1 MTAIWRA
8 ATAWEMT
15 EDWARPSDCR
25 FAKTRRADT
34 PHAPTSEI
42 RWLHIPAGADMP
54 MTFGA
59 VAVVAAAVRGAG
71 AASADSAGVVVMRA
85 ATAAR
90 PASAETR
97 ARFMD
102 YSFGGSGDGGSSAA
116 GESSRAARNEGMTQH
131 WVSRDD
137 TDRDPTGPTPS
148 E

>member
-1 MTAIWRA
+1 MTGIWRA

-59 VAVVAAAVRGAG
+59 GAVVAAAVRGAG
-71 AASADSAGVVVMRA
+71 AASADSAGVVVTRA
-85 ATAAR
+85 APPAR

-102 YSFGGSGDGGSSAA
+102 YSFEFGGMAA
-116 GESSRAARNEGMTQH
+116 TRCLGVVTSRSERGHDAALGEPRRH
-131 WVSRDD
+131 
-137 TDRDPTGPTPS
+137 
-148 E
+148 